1 MTVENTPLAT
11 PAELFAGEGGG
22 GRGRWEREG
31 VRGTSGCMHEC
42 RSEGATDGALEGVTH
57 LGCSQAS
64 LGQTSLQEL
73 SVLSQLGLHR
83 VQACCLQVTVSDLPP
98 VHRALLITADER
110 EPRRA
115 CPTHTRTH
123 AHTHTR
129 KQTQHTG
136 ARSTQ
141 SWIQLVGL
149 GVS

>member
-1 MTVENTPLAT
+1 
-11 PAELFAGEGGG
+11 
-22 GRGRWEREG
+22 

-64 LGQTSLQEL
+64 LGQSSLQEL
-73 SVLSQLGLHR
+73 GVLSQLGLHR
-83 VQACCLQVTVSDLPP
+83 VQACRLQVTVSDLPP
-98 VHRALLITADER
+98 VHRALLITTDER

-129 KQTQHTG
+129 THAHTQADTAHGCKEHAIMDTISRFG
-136 ARSTQ
+136 CELRGQASTKALQ
-141 SWIQLVGL
+141 RVGRAAL
-149 GVS
+149 RLRPIN